1 MKAQQEEKIK
11 NMKKETITRV
21 NDIDRLI
28 SKRLKLKRLTLG
40 LSQEV
45 LGKAAGVST
54 QQLQKYENGLNRIS
68 SGKLFMLSTF
78 FKIPINY
85 FFEQEDN
92 LSNNIANLL
101 SEKKDHISE
110 KELIILIKAF
120 SKITDTIKREKII
133 ELVNK
138 TMY

>member
-1 MKAQQEEKIK
+1 
-11 NMKKETITRV
+11 MKKETITRV
-21 NDIDRLI
+21 NDIDCLI
-28 SKRLKLKRLTLG
+28 SKRLKSKRLTLG

-78 FKIPINY
+78 FKVPINY

-92 LSNNIANLL
+92 LSNNISNLL

-120 SKITDTIKREKII
+120 SKITDTIKRKKII
-133 ELVNK
+133 ELVK
-138 TMY
+138 TMH

>member
-1 MKAQQEEKIK
+1 MT
-11 NMKKETITRV
+11 NNNKKETITRV

-28 SKRLKLKRLTLG
+28 SKRLKLQRMMLG

-45 LGKAAGVST
+45 LGEAAGVST
-54 QQLQKYENGLNRIS
+54 QQIQKYENGLNRIS

-78 FKIPINY
+78 LKVPISY

-101 SEKKDHISE
+101 PERKEHASE
-110 KELIILIKAF
+110 KELIFLIKAF
-120 SKITDTIKREKII
+120 SKITDNTTREKIIKKII
-133 ELVNK
+133 ELVE
-138 TMY
+138 TMH

>member
-1 MKAQQEEKIK
+1 MQAQQEKK
-11 NMKKETITRV
+11 FKTMKKETITRI

-68 SGKLFMLSTF
+68 SSKLFMLSTF
-78 FKIPINY
+78 FKVPINY

-92 LSNNIANLL
+92 LSNNISNLL
-101 SEKKDHISE
+101 SEKKDHVSE

-120 SKITDTIKREKII
+120 SKITDNTTREKII
-133 ELVNK
+133 EFVK
-138 TMY
+138 TMH

>member
-1 MKAQQEEKIK
+1 
-11 NMKKETITRV
+11 MKKETITRV

-28 SKRLKLKRLTLG
+28 SKRLKLKRLTVG

-54 QQLQKYENGLNRIS
+54 QQIQKYENGLNRIS

-78 FKIPINY
+78 FKVPINY

-92 LSNNIANLL
+92 LSNNISNLL
-101 SEKKDHISE
+101 SEKKDHVSE

-120 SKITDTIKREKII
+120 SKITNNTTRKKII
-133 ELVNK
+133 EFVK
-138 TMY
+138 TMH

>member
-1 MKAQQEEKIK
+1 
-11 NMKKETITRV
+11 MKKETITRV

-28 SKRLKLKRLTLG
+28 SKRLKFKRLTLG
-40 LSQEV
+40 LSQEF
-45 LGKAAGVST
+45 LGKVAGVST
-54 QQLQKYENGLNRIS
+54 QQIQKYENGLNRIS

-101 SEKKDHISE
+101 SEKKDHVSE
-110 KELIILIKAF
+110 KELIFLIKAF

-133 ELVNK
+133 ELVK
-138 TMY
+138 TTH